1 MLKTKTQGIILLT
14 IAILAS
20 IFSPRAYSSDDSKPS
35 IKFAQTTHD
44 FGKIHEKGGKVSHDF
59 TFTNDGKGNLVIT
72 DATAQCGCTK
82 PTFPENPIAPGKD
95 GVVKVTYNPL
105 GRPGS
110 FEKTVTVKTNGHP
123 KKTRLKI
130 KGEVIP

>member
-1 MLKTKTQGIILLT
+1 MKKRKNIIFTLALTMIALLWT
-14 IAILAS
+14 SPALAEGK
-20 IFSPRAYSSDDSKPS
+20 RPS

-44 FGKIHEKGGKVSHDF
+44 FGKIQEKGGKVSCDF
-59 TFTNDGKGNLVIT
+59 TFTNDGEGNLVIT

-82 PTFPENPIAPGKD
+82 PTFPENPIAPGKE
-95 GVVKVTYNPL
+95 GTVKVTYNPL

>member
-1 MLKTKTQGIILLT
+1 MMKKKNIIFTLVLTLLT
-14 IAILAS
+14 VIATVPAIA
-20 IFSPRAYSSDDSKPS
+20 DNKKPS

-44 FGKIHEKGGKVSHDF
+44 FGKIHEKGGKVSFDF
-59 TFTNDGKGNLVIT
+59 TFTNDGEGNLVIT

-82 PTFPENPIAPGKD
+82 PTFPESPIAPGKE
-95 GVVKVTYNPL
+95 GVVKVTYNPA